1 MTHLTILAA
10 LTAGL
15 LSFLSPCVLPIIPG
29 YISLITGL
37 TSKQLIEDKNK
48 KTIKKATILNSLLF
62 ILGFTL
68 IFILMQVVLKGI
80 LFLINSVILNY
91 IFGGIIILF
100 GLHTL
105 GLFKI
110 KFLYYQKS
118 IKINTR
124 SVGIF
129 GSLLIGISFG
139 FAWTPC
145 IGPILAGI
153 LALASTQQTLAKGV
167 FLLLVY
173 SFGLGIPFLL
183 TAIFMEYFLEFLSK
197 FKKNLLIVEII
208 SGLLLIIIGIYILTG
223 NFNKLSSIF
232 L

>member
-1 MTHLTILAA
+1 MTHLTILTA

-37 TSKQLIEDKNK
+37 TSKQLIEDKNRK
-48 KTIKKATILNSLLF
+48 SIKKSIIFNSLLF

-118 IKINTR
+118 MKINTK

-153 LALASTQQTLAKGV
+153 LALASTQQTLAKGI

-183 TAIFMEYFLEFLSK
+183 TAVFMEYFLEFLSK

-223 NFNKLSSIF
+223 NFNKLSSVF